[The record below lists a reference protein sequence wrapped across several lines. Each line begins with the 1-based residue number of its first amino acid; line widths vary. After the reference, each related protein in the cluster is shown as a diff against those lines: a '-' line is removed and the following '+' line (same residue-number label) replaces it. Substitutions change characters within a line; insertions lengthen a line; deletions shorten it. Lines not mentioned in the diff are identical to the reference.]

1 MIKKTTS
8 LFLFLFLF
16 FAGSAHE
23 HNSKSGQ
30 SLLAKK
36 DKLIIDFFV
45 SDVCAGDTS
54 HFINK
59 TSGGDST
66 ITFFWRFGDGSSS
79 NLENPKHV
87 YDSIKLTKTYAV
99 TLIAQLSDN
108 TQDSIT
114 KPVTVNAGTDA
125 SFTFRMDWIYATF
138 TPKNQESLSRY
149 FWDFDD
155 GNYSN
160 LMIVTHQY
168 DSFLDR
174 KVCLYIVNSA
184 SCKSQYCQRV
194 GPVQGIESLKANFT
208 ALIFP
213 NPVNNNLVID
223 LSKNG
228 HYQLEIVD
236 VHGRQ
241 VLQSDFIGDN
251 WKGTFTDYASGMYW
265 IKITDEMGGIA
276 MKKVFKN

>member
-36 DKLIIDFFV
+36 DKLIVDFFV

-59 TSGGDST
+59 TTGGDST
-66 ITFFWRFGDGSSS
+66 ITYFWRFGDGSTS

-87 YDSIKLTKTYAV
+87 YDSIKFTKTYLV
-99 TLIAQLSDN
+99 TLIATLSDN
-108 TQDSIT
+108 TQDSLT
-114 KPVTVNAGTDA
+114 KYVDVYAGSDA
-125 SFTFRMDWIYATF
+125 SFTYKMDGPFVTF
-138 TPKNQESLSRY
+138 TPKNFDATNAY
-149 FWDFDD
+149 FWDFGD
-155 GNYSN
+155 GSSSN

-168 DSFLDR
+168 DNLLDISA
-174 KVCLYIVNSA
+174 CLGIVNGA
-184 SCKSQYCQRV
+184 GCKSQYCQEL
-194 GPVQGIESLKANFT
+194 GIFLGIESMKANFS
-208 ALIFP
+208 ASIYP
-213 NPVNNNLVID
+213 NPISDVIQIE

-228 HYQLEIVD
+228 QYQLEIVD
-236 VHGRQ
+236 VYGRTVNNVQ
-241 VLQSDFIGDN
+241 FSGDQ

-276 MKKVFKN
+276 MKRVFKN